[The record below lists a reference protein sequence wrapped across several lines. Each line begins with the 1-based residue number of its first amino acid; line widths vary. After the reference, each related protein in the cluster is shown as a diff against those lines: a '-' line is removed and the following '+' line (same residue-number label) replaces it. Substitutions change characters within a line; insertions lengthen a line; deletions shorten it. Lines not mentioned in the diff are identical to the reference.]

1 MGIKGALARA
11 ANTLLQPFGAEIAPI
26 NPCTMPRALQRLAAR
41 GIIPGTIIDI
51 GASNG
56 IWTRRVRPFFPSSR
70 FLLIEALEE
79 RRAELDKLQKQD
91 SACEILIAAC
101 GPNVGIAAFK
111 ISDDLDG
118 SGLASPNAAN
128 TRTVPMTT
136 LDTQVYERKLPPP
149 FLVKLDTHGFEVP
162 ILRGAAE
169 MLKHTYL
176 VIIESYNFKLND
188 ECLRFH
194 EMCAFMESLGFR
206 CMDLVDPMLRDKDG
220 LLWQMDLFFA
230 RQDHPAFAK
239 PGFK

>member
-11 ANTLLQPFGAEIAPI
+11 ANVLLQPFGAEIAPI

-41 GIIPGTIIDI
+41 GMIPGTIIDI

-56 IWTRRVRPFFPSSR
+56 IWTRRARPFFPASR

-79 RRAELDKLQKQD
+79 RRAELEKLLKED
-91 SACEILIAAC
+91 SASEILIAAC
-101 GPNVGIAAFK
+101 GPNVGTAAFK

-118 SGLASPNAAN
+118 SGLAAPGVKN

-136 LDTQVYERKLPPP
+136 LDSQVTERKLPPP

-162 ILRGAAE
+162 ILRGAAQ
-169 MLKHTYL
+169 MLHNTHA

-194 EMCAFMESLGFR
+194 ETCAYMESLGFR

-230 RQDHPAFAK
+230 RQEHPAFSS
-239 PGFK
+239 PNFK